1 MSFIDKKSIYIKYVE
16 LRKKL
21 YHLFYEFS
29 LFERLLVVI
38 FGLILIVTS
47 SISIIKLNDYFVTE
61 VPKEGGQL
69 IEGLL
74 GTPRFVNPVLATSDT
89 DRDLTTLIYSG
100 LLKLNTEGGLDTDLA
115 ESYSISEDGLTYY
128 FKIKDTAVFHDDTKV
143 TADDIIFTITKIQDP
158 AIKSPKRPNWDGVRV
173 DKVSDAEVEFHL
185 TTPYAPFIFNTTI
198 GILPKHRWEQI
209 TNEEFSFTTLNT
221 SAIGSG
227 PYEIK
232 ETKRDETE
240 IITSYEL
247 KSFSKHATKKPFI
260 SKLIFNFYKTEEA
273 MYTAYDKNHI
283 ESMHSISPY
292 LIKDLDTKHKN
303 ITTLPYSRIFALFFN
318 QNKSD
323 LLTDKT
329 VRKALDTSINRSD
342 ITDSILHGY
351 ATNLYTPLTLFTNQ
365 EATQAY
371 GVEEAKK
378 ILGDKKFEGQTLKI
392 STNNIPELIAVGEK
406 ITQTFNELGL
416 QVELDIKETNELAGS
431 VIRPREYQAILF
443 GNVINRDLD
452 YYAFW
457 HSSQRNDPGLN
468 IASYTSIES
477 DKALE
482 AARGIVDID
491 EKLTLLQ
498 KFEKEVINDVPAIFL
513 YSPDF
518 IYIVPQIIHAQFPQ
532 IVVTSSDR
540 FADVHNWYIETEKV
554 WNIFLK

>member
-1 MSFIDKKSIYIKYVE
+1 MSFIDKKSISTKYVE

-29 LFERLLVVI
+29 LLERLLVI
-38 FGLILIVTS
+38 IAGIILIISS
-47 SISIIKLNDYFVTE
+47 SISIIKLNEHFVTE
-61 VPKEGGQL
+61 VPKEGGKFT
-69 IEGLL
+69 EGLL
-74 GTPRFVNPVLATSDT
+74 GTPRFINPVLATSDT
-89 DRDLTTLIYSG
+89 DRDVTALLYSG
-100 LLKLNTEGGLDTDLA
+100 LLKLNTEGELQNDLA
-115 ESYSISEDGLTYY
+115 DSYFISEDGLTYY
-128 FKIKDTAVFHDDTKV
+128 FKIKDTAVFHDGTKV
-143 TADDIIFTITKIQDP
+143 TSDDIIFTINKIQDP

-173 DKVSDAEVEFHL
+173 EKISDTELEFNL

-198 GILPKHRWEQI
+198 GILPKARWEQI

-221 SAIGSG
+221 NPIGSG

-232 ETKRDETE
+232 NIERDETE
-240 IITSYEL
+240 IIISYEL
-247 KSFSKHATKKPFI
+247 ASFSKYAIKEPFI
-260 SKLIFNFYKTEEA
+260 SKIIFNFYKTEEA
-273 MYTAYDKNHI
+273 LQTAYEKRHI
-283 ESMHSISPY
+283 ESIHSISPN
-292 LIKDLDTKHKN
+292 IVKDLNLKN
-303 ITTLPYSRIFALFFN
+303 RNLITLPYSRFFALFFN

-323 LLTDKT
+323 LLTDIK
-329 VRKALDTSINRSD
+329 VRKALDTSINRFE

-351 ATNLYTPLTLFTNQ
+351 ATNLYSPLTLFTDEVPDQ
-365 EATQAY
+365 TYGIDQAK
-371 GVEEAKK
+371 E
-378 ILGDKKFEGQTLKI
+378 ILAGKSLEGQTLRI

-406 ITQTFNELGL
+406 ISQTFNELGL
-416 QVELDIKETNELAGS
+416 QVELDIKDTNELAGS

-477 DKALE
+477 DKSLE
-482 AARGIVDID
+482 AARGIVDIN

-554 WNIFLK
+554 WNVFLK